1 MTLQITNQT
10 ILGVC
15 VFGWGGVCLGRQP
28 SQCGRISGPPALLS
42 RSFLPGEG
50 GNLENTCIPPS
61 LGSSLWKL
69 FAHRQHRFPSALSTL
84 EEVLWVRLCL
94 VGRSPWLSNGTG
106 EQRPNSGQGISTSG
120 PGLKPSASL
129 SFNQEEISWSCAPFF
144 PSFDTGLEMGVMF
157 TDPLKHQWRSCT
169 SSAYKPSGSFIT
181 FTV

>member
-1 MTLQITNQT
+1 MILQITNQT

-15 VFGWGGVCLGRQP
+15 VFGWRVGCLGRQP

-50 GNLENTCIPPS
+50 GDLENTCIPPS

-106 EQRPNSGQGISTSG
+106 EQRPNSGRGISTTSWPRSKAICFTELQ
-120 PGLKPSASL
+120 PGR
-129 SFNQEEISWSCAPFF
+129 NQLILCTFLPQFQHWTGDGRNVYWPTKAPMEIVYLLC
-144 PSFDTGLEMGVMF
+144 L
-157 TDPLKHQWRSCT
+157 
-169 SSAYKPSGSFIT
+169 
-181 FTV
+181 